1 MGCFFIGSAQFFG
14 GILIQM
20 DGAVEIL
27 GTAAGPAAAGAGTGT
42 GAGAAAGTGTV
53 ATAAEAALPT
63 ALGRAGPGLGAHTAG
78 PGTTSGT
85 PGVPQTIDK
94 HIAGTEAPY
103 ITAYGGKHR
112 HNKANNGNHNN
123 EADDGGDGIAERSVT
138 FIIAAVII
146 VLGDIFSAVLA
157 VQGGRPIG
165 IGHGQRELIAI
176 AHAAGGEDMVAALGV
191 TLAGDAGDAGGVVP
205 GEGHLVDEN
214 AVKPAGGVVIGYLT
228 VIEGIHVLLNPGEGE
243 IKLLPGLIALG
254 EIHIGVAVVVL
265 DVGNIVGQGL
275 HIPDGAVG
283 DAYLYAALL
292 AVGGREILQRLPA
305 EG

>member
-1 MGCFFIGSAQFFG
+1 MA
-14 GILIQM
+14 
-20 DGAVEIL
+20 AAAEA
-27 GTAAGPAAAGAGTGT
+27 TAAKAATP
-42 GAGAAAGTGTV
+42 

-63 ALGRAGPGLGAHTAG
+63 ALGWAGPGLGAHTAG
-78 PGTTSGT
+78 PGTASGT

-103 ITAYGGKHR
+103 IAAYGGKHR

-146 VLGDIFSAVLA
+146 VLGDVFSAVLA

-176 AHAAGGEDMVAALGV
+176 AHAAGGEDMLAVLGV

-214 AVKPAGGVVIGYLT
+214 AVKPAGGVVIGHLT
-228 VIEGIHVLLNPGEGE
+228 VIEGVHVLLHPGEGE

-275 HIPDGAVG
+275 HIPDRAVG
-283 DAYLYAALL
+283 DAYLCAALL
-292 AVGGREILQRLPA
+292 AVGGREILQRLPS

>member
-1 MGCFFIGSAQFFG
+1 
-14 GILIQM
+14 
-20 DGAVEIL
+20 
-27 GTAAGPAAAGAGTGT
+27 
-42 GAGAAAGTGTV
+42 
-53 ATAAEAALPT
+53 
-63 ALGRAGPGLGAHTAG
+63 
-78 PGTTSGT
+78 
-85 PGVPQTIDK
+85 
-94 HIAGTEAPY
+94 
-103 ITAYGGKHR
+103 
-112 HNKANNGNHNN
+112 
-123 EADDGGDGIAERSVT
+123 
-138 FIIAAVII
+138 
-146 VLGDIFSAVLA
+146 
-157 VQGGRPIG
+157 
-165 IGHGQRELIAI
+165 
-176 AHAAGGEDMVAALGV
+176 MVAVLGV

-214 AVKPAGGVVIGYLT
+214 AVKPAGGVVIGHLA